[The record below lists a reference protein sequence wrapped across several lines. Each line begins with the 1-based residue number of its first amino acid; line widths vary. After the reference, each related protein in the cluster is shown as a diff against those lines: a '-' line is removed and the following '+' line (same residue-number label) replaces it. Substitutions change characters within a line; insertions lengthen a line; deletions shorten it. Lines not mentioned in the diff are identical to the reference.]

1 VLPAADTWD
10 ALPAEAVLRPGVVRL
25 CGALGVDPAGLVR
38 FAAGSRPVYAAGD
51 LVLKLYPPLDAGAHR
66 VEAGVLAAVSGALPV
81 ATPVVHAVG
90 EEAGGWGYVLMSRLP
105 GVPLDRAWPELG
117 ESDRDRQLSGVIDFE
132 PAMRGV
138 REYEF
143 VALGLFTAGGDPR
156 FLRQTLTAYGYAH
169 GDLDAGFRRRLT
181 GWTILHRYSH
191 LAAYL
196 DRLPPPEPTFEAAA
210 DRWFAT

>member
-38 FAAGSRPVYAAGD
+38 FAAGSRPVCAAGD

-117 ESDRDRQLSGVIDFE
+117 ESDRDRIAEQ
-132 PAMRGV
+132 RGQ
-138 REYEF
+138 
-143 VALGLFTAGGDPR
+143 ALAGLHA
-156 FLRQTLTAYGYAH
+156 
-169 GDLDAGFRRRLT
+169 
-181 GWTILHRYSH
+181 
-191 LAAYL
+191 
-196 DRLPPPEPTFEAAA
+196 LPPPPIRRGCCCTPRSCVSICWSAGTGSC
-210 DRWFAT
+210 RG

>member
-1 VLPAADTWD
+1 MREHL
-10 ALPAEAVLRPGVVRL
+10 
-25 CGALGVDPAGLVR
+25 LV
-38 FAAGSRPVYAAGD
+38 S
-51 LVLKLYPPLDAGAHR
+51 
-66 VEAGVLAAVSGALPV
+66 
-81 ATPVVHAVG
+81 
-90 EEAGGWGYVLMSRLP
+90 
-105 GVPLDRAWPELG
+105 
-117 ESDRDRQLSGVIDFE
+117 RDRQLSGVIDFE

-143 VALGLFTAGGDPR
+143 VALGLFTAEGDPR
-156 FLRQTLTAYGYAH
+156 FLRRTLTAYGYAD

-181 GWTILHRYSH
+181 GWTIPHRYSH